1 MSLRRASK
9 AVNDNMRRK
18 YIESRYILTIFLIFS
33 IFLSFTVLQRVY
45 AVQLFLKNE
54 KPFGVSYDDWVAK
67 YWNWDVGQSTDQ
79 FTPKPNGCI
88 INNSSSM
95 AMLVETT
102 VEDSPHMFCSISSKQ
117 GIIVPLWIGWCDT
130 VADLSHIR
138 NPSSN
143 PVVLGQ
149 QLAECAKAVYNL
161 GNIGSVVKVD
171 GVPIA
176 NLDATLSLQ
185 SGFGSALNYK
195 INSLTNVLDL
205 SSSKGFNITV
215 PPNSN
220 DPGKA
225 QHPGTW
231 LAGAQGWWVFL
242 KPLSPGD
249 HTIFYNIRITPTGL
263 LTSPGTNPHF
273 ADITYTLHVH
283 K

>member
-1 MSLRRASK
+1 MT
-9 AVNDNMRRK
+9 RK
-18 YIESRYILTIFLIFS
+18 RIESRYILTIFLVFS
-33 IFLSFTVLQRVY
+33 IFFAFTGLQRVY

-54 KPFGVSYDDWVAK
+54 KPFGIPYDDWVAK
-67 YWNWDVGQSTDQ
+67 FWNWDAGQSIDQ

-102 VEDSPHMFCSISSKQ
+102 VEGSPHMFCSISSKQ
-117 GIIVPLWIGWCDT
+117 GIIVPLWVGWCDT
-130 VADLSHIR
+130 VADLSHIQ

-149 QLAECAKAVYNL
+149 QLAQCAKAVYNL

-176 NLDATLSLQ
+176 NLDVTLSLQ
-185 SGFGSALNYK
+185 SGFGSALSYK

-205 SSSKGFNITV
+205 SSSKGFYIKV

-273 ADITYTLHVH
+273 ADVTYTLHVH
-283 K
+283 

>member
-1 MSLRRASK
+1 MTEPHYKKIA
-9 AVNDNMRRK
+9 AVNDNMTRK
-18 YIESRYILTIFLIFS
+18 YIESKYILTIFLASS
-33 IFLSFTVLQRVY
+33 IFLAFTGLQRAY
-45 AVQLFLKNE
+45 AVQLFSKIE
-54 KPFGVSYDDWVAK
+54 KPFGVSYDDWLAK
-67 YWNWDVGQSTDQ
+67 FVNWDKGMSTDQ

-88 INNSSSM
+88 INNSSSI

-102 VEDSPHMFCSISSKQ
+102 VEGSPHMVCSISSKQ
-117 GIIVPLWIGWCDT
+117 GILVPLWIGFCNKA
-130 VADLSHIR
+130 ADLSHVR

-143 PVVLGQ
+143 PAVLGQ
-149 QLAECAKAVYNL
+149 QLAECAKDVYNL
-161 GNIGSVVKVD
+161 GNVGSVVKVD

-176 NLDATLSLQ
+176 SLDVTLSLQ
-185 SGFGSALNYK
+185 GGSLNYK

-205 SSSKGFNITV
+205 STSKGFNLTI

-220 DPGKA
+220 DAAAA
-225 QHPGTW
+225 QYPGTS

-242 KPLSPGD
+242 KPLPPGD
-249 HTIFYNIRITPTGL
+249 HTIFYNVRVTPTGL